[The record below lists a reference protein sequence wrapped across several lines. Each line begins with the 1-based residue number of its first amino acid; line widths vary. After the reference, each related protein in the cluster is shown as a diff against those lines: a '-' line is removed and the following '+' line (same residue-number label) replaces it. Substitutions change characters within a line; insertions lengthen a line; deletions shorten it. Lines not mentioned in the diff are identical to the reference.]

1 MIVYDLKC
9 DNDHVFEVWFA
20 SSQAYERQRDLGLVA
35 CGFCGS
41 TEVGK
46 AVMAPRLNAKGNQRD
61 AQSPAL
67 LEAPSIQP
75 PAPAPS
81 PVSISNA
88 PAPAPADIAKVQAV
102 LQALATAQAKVL
114 EQSTWV
120 GKNFADRARAMH
132 YGEEERVPI
141 HGQAD
146 PDEAAALV
154 EEGVAL
160 APLVFPVVPPEAK
173 N

>member
-9 DNDHVFEVWFA
+9 ANDHVFEVWFA
-20 SSQAYERQRDLGLVA
+20 SSQAYEDQRARGLVA
-35 CGFCGS
+35 CAFCGS

-61 AQSPAL
+61 ASLPAVID
-67 LEAPSIQP
+67 APST
-75 PAPAPS
+75 PS

-88 PAPAPADIAKVQAV
+88 PASAPAPAEIAKLQAV
-102 LQALATAQAKVL
+102 LHALAQAQAKAL

-120 GKNFADRARAMH
+120 GRDFADRARAMH
-132 YGEEERVPI
+132 YGEEDHAPI

-154 EEGVAL
+154 EEGVAV
-160 APLVFPVVPPEAK
+160 APLPFPVIPPDAK

>member
-9 DNDHVFEVWFA
+9 EHDHVFEVWFA
-20 SSQAYERQRDLGLVA
+20 SSQAYEDQRARGLVA
-35 CGFCGS
+35 CAFCGS

-61 AQSPAL
+61 ASLPAVID
-67 LEAPSIQP
+67 APST
-75 PAPAPS
+75 PS
-81 PVSISNA
+81 LVSISNA
-88 PAPAPADIAKVQAV
+88 PASAPAPAEIAKLQAV
-102 LQALATAQAKVL
+102 LHALAQAQAKAL

-120 GKNFADRARAMH
+120 GRDFADRARAMH
-132 YGEEERVPI
+132 YGEEDHAPI

-154 EEGVAL
+154 EEGVAV
-160 APLVFPVVPPEAK
+160 APLPFPVIPPDAK

>member
-9 DNDHVFEVWFA
+9 EHDHVFEVWFA
-20 SSQAYERQRDLGLVA
+20 SSRAYEDQRARGLVA
-35 CGFCGS
+35 CAFCGS

-46 AVMAPRLNAKGNQRD
+46 AVMAPRLNAKGNQRTASVPAVID
-61 AQSPAL
+61 SPAS
-67 LEAPSIQP
+67 E
-75 PAPAPS
+75 PAT
-81 PVSISNA
+81 VSISNA
-88 PAPAPADIAKVQAV
+88 PAPSPGDVARLQVV
-102 LQALATAQAKVL
+102 LQALAEAQAKAL

-120 GKNFADRARAMH
+120 GKSFADRARAMH
-132 YGEEERVPI
+132 YGEEEHALI

-146 PDEAAALV
+146 PEEAAALV
-154 EEGVAL
+154 EEGVAV

>member
-9 DNDHVFEVWFA
+9 EHDHVFEVWFA
-20 SSQAYERQRDLGLVA
+20 SSQAYEDQRARGLVA
-35 CGFCGS
+35 CAFCGS

-46 AVMAPRLNAKGNQRD
+46 AVMAPRLNAKGNQRETGV
-61 AQSPAL
+61 PAVTD
-67 LEAPSIQP
+67 APSSP
-75 PAPAPS
+75 PAPAP
-81 PVSISNA
+81 VSVSNA
-88 PAPAPADIAKVQAV
+88 PAPPPAEVAKLQAV
-102 LQALATAQAKVL
+102 LHALAQAQAKAL

-120 GKNFADRARAMH
+120 GRDFADRARAMH
-132 YGEEERVPI
+132 YGEEDHAPI

-154 EEGVAL
+154 EEGVAV
-160 APLVFPVVPPEAK
+160 APLPFPVIPPDAK